1 MNKPAPLKKGDL
13 VIVISALLLAC
24 IVWLAASSHR
34 GGNGAQGL
42 VAEIYMDGQLTR
54 TISLSEKEQEQEL
67 RLESTYG
74 YNVLQVGPQGAR
86 IIEADC
92 RNQDCVHTGMQNLQ
106 GGVIACLPHR
116 LLIRLSGGKGAK
128 YDAITR

>member
-1 MNKPAPLKKGDL
+1 MRRPAPLKKGDL
-13 VIVISALLLAC
+13 VIVVSALLLAC
-24 IVWLAASSHR
+24 IALLAVSSRR
-34 GGNGAQGL
+34 GGNGAQGM

-67 RLESTYG
+67 RLESLYG
-74 YNVLQVGPQGAR
+74 YNVLLVGPQGAR
-86 IIEADC
+86 MIEADC
-92 RNQDCVHTGMQNLQ
+92 RNQDCVHSGVQNQ
-106 GGVIACLPHR
+106 PGGVIACLPHR